1 MTVKTFH
8 DVYHSTYGNGPFG
21 KDMDKVA
28 AAELQQYLN
37 STTITN
43 YQISHTV
50 ERDKYDRLHTHIL
63 LIHD

>member
-8 DVYHSTYGNGPFG
+8 DVYHTKTGGGPF
-21 KDMDKVA
+21 DNELDKCAVV
-28 AAELQQYLN
+28 ELQRYLN
-37 STTITN
+37 VMNISN
-43 YQISHTV
+43 YQISHSV

>member
-8 DVYHSTYGNGPFG
+8 DVYHSQYGGGPFG
-21 KDMDKVA
+21 DKIDKLA

-37 STTITN
+37 TNSISN

>member
-8 DVYHSTYGNGPFG
+8 DVYHTKTGGGPFDN
-21 KDMDKVA
+21 KLDKCA
-28 AAELQQYLN
+28 AAELQSYLDAK
-37 STTITN
+37 SISN
-43 YQISHTV
+43 YQISHSV

>member
-8 DVYHSTYGNGPFG
+8 DVYHSKNGNGPFG

-28 AAELQQYLN
+28 AAELQQYLD
-37 STTITN
+37 SKIITN

-50 ERDKYDRLHTHIL
+50 ERDEYGRLHTHIL
-63 LIHD
+63 LVHE

>member
-1 MTVKTFH
+1 MVVKTFH
-8 DVYHSTYGNGPFG
+8 DIYHSPYGNGPFRE
-21 KDMDKVA
+21 DMDKVA
-28 AAELQQYLN
+28 VAELQKYLD
-37 STTITN
+37 SKTITN